1 MIRNILFDMGNVL
14 VRFDP
19 KLFVSR
25 LDLPEEDRVLLMRE
39 VYLHP
44 DWVGCDRGTHTEQEA
59 AAKACSR
66 LPEHLHAYARRL
78 ALEWDNPSDQIPG
91 MEEICSQLQEKRI

>member
-59 AAKACSR
+59 LRKA
-66 LPEHLHAYARRL
+66 
-78 ALEWDNPSDQIPG
+78 
-91 MEEICSQLQEKRI
+91 